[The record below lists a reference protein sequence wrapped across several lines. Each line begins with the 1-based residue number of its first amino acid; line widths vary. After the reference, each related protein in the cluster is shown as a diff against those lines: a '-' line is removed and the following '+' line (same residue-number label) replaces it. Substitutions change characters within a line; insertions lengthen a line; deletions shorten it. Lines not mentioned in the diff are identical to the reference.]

1 MIAQRLIR
9 TITKKKGLPTFVVV
23 IVCLAYVAIELV
35 QNQGDPLS
43 FVIYDGHYSYQIS
56 IGLSE
61 AIGLEVDSSQLTYA
75 YKNER
80 PSAYRYQRILY
91 PLISWSLAL
100 GSPHRVLWTLIFVN
114 VFFIGIGTW
123 ITECILA
130 KLNTSHWYALVYGL
144 YSGQLIALRS
154 DMNEPLA
161 QALIQFAIWAWMKKS
176 HRWAALGL
184 ALALFAK
191 ETAVL
196 FLGAFI
202 LSGILQRNWRES
214 LGYGAALIPYGL
226 FQVSLRYLIGESGL
240 LTGQPF
246 ILTPFGGWLQSA
258 QIHFGAFLLISLV
271 IVPMSIIPTLFGIAL
286 SAIKLWQRAY
296 HPFILSLLLNSV
308 FILFLPHLTFRE
320 SSAMARV
327 TQGLMVS
334 MLLFG
339 ALIKS
344 RRVLNYSQLWLFS
357 SVIVVN
363 GIT

>member
-1 MIAQRLIR
+1 MIAQRLVR
-9 TITKKKGLPTFVVV
+9 TITEKKGVPTFIVVM
-23 IVCLAYVAIELV
+23 VCLAYVAIALFH
-35 QNQGDPLS
+35 NQGDPLS
-43 FVIYDGHYSYQIS
+43 FVIYDGHYSYQIALS
-56 IGLSE
+56 LTEAVGLD
-61 AIGLEVDSSQLTYA
+61 IDRSQLTYT
-75 YKNER
+75 YQDER

-91 PLISWSLAL
+91 PLVSWSLAL
-100 GSPHRVLWTLIFVN
+100 GSPHRVLWTLILVN
-114 VFFIGIGTW
+114 VIFIGIGTW
-123 ITECILA
+123 LTECILTE
-130 KLNTSHWYALVYGL
+130 LNTGHWYALVYGL
-144 YSGQLIALRS
+144 YSGQLVALRS

-161 QALIQFAIWAWMKKS
+161 QALIQFAVWSWVKKR
-176 HRWAALGL
+176 HRWVVLGL
-184 ALALFAK
+184 AMALFAK

-214 LGYGAALIPYGL
+214 LGFGAALIPYSL
-226 FQVSLRYLIGESGL
+226 FQFTLRYLLGESGL
-240 LTGQPF
+240 LSGQPF

-258 QIHFGAFLLISLV
+258 QIHFGAFLLISLI
-271 IVPMSIIPTLFGIAL
+271 IVPMSIIPTVFGIVL
-286 SAIKLWQRAY
+286 SANRLWQRVY
-296 HPFILSLLLNSV
+296 HPFVLGLLLNSV

-344 RRVLNYSQLWLFS
+344 RRVLNYTQLWLFS